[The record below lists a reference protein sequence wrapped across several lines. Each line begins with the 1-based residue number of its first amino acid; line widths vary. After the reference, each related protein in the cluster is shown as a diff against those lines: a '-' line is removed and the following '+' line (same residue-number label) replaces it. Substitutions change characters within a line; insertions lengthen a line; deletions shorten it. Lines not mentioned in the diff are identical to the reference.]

1 MTSGLHATTG
11 KWSGILLL
19 SPSPP
24 HLLESL
30 FPADWLFS
38 HALSSWQD
46 GEPNLPRVYK
56 FYFLEIS
63 PSPSSALWP
72 QVCDKHFSVRY
83 EDAPEMTATGGFRNL
98 PKLPG
103 HQCRINSLF
112 LNIRFSWK
120 QFLMQN
126 FNCMKTIKIW
136 TCQLWEKHTLE

>member
-30 FPADWLFS
+30 FSSRLALS
-38 HALSSWQD
+38 HTLSSWQD
-46 GEPNLPRVYK
+46 DEPKLPGVYK
-56 FYFLEIS
+56 FSFLEIN
-63 PSPSSALWP
+63 PSQFYIVTTGMWQTLLSA
-72 QVCDKHFSVRY
+72 RY
-83 EDAPEMTATGGFRNL
+83 EDAPEMTATGRFRNL

-112 LNIRFSWK
+112 LNIRFMIENNSSCRILIVWK
-120 QFLMQN
+120 QLKYEHVSFGKN
-126 FNCMKTIKIW
+126 T
-136 TCQLWEKHTLE
+136 H